1 MRLFIAAPGA
11 THNARNGPIA
21 VSHPQYGHT
30 RMERACLRSLEAGSA
45 RYATVRNLLQ
55 NGMESVGEQPE
66 PTPIAHGNVRGS
78 GYYAGASNQP

>member
-1 MRLFIAAPGA
+1 
-11 THNARNGPIA
+11 
-21 VSHPQYGHT
+21 
-30 RMERACLRSLEAGSA
+30 MERACLRSLEAGSA